1 MSNFNNSSSGKSK
14 KRKRQYSK
22 PFTERRAL
30 TRKIMRR
37 KLKFELK
44 QMRIPHV
51 NKNLSQIIH
60 STSKEQLM
68 ELINN

>member
-1 MSNFNNSSSGKSK
+1 MSIFKNNSSSKSK
-14 KRKRQYSK
+14 KKKIQYSK

-37 KLKFELK
+37 KIKFELK
-44 QMRIPHV
+44 RSGIPHV
-51 NKNLSQIIH
+51 NKNLSQFIH
-60 STSKEQLM
+60 SASKRELM

>member
-1 MSNFNNSSSGKSK
+1 MSNFKNNSSSRSK
-14 KRKRQYSK
+14 KKKRQYSK

-44 QMRIPHV
+44 RSGIPHV
-51 NKNLSQIIH
+51 NKNLSQFIH
-60 STSKEQLM
+60 KASEKELM